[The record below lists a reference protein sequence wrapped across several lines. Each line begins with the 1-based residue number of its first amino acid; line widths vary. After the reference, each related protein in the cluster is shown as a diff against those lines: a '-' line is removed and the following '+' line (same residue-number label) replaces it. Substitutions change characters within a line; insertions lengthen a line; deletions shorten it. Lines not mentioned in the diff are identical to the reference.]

1 MHNEYFLYYLF
12 VNLISIENH
21 WIYTSVIIILSHLF
35 QIWKKYFKNTKK
47 IRDADILKIILK
59 KKIIINANIE
69 NSRSRKTANI
79 FTKKKQLFYDPQYA

>member
-1 MHNEYFLYYLF
+1 M
-12 VNLISIENH
+12 
-21 WIYTSVIIILSHLF
+21 
-35 QIWKKYFKNTKK
+35 KK

-79 FTKKKQLFYDPQYA
+79 FTKKKQLFYDPRYA